1 MTAEHIIWSDG
12 SSSPVVEPELE
23 HVRSYNGR
31 GNVRVLE
38 HQANGNRESAA
49 LLVDER
55 FPVYQRFVS
64 EPHEPGRAYWFYRE
78 DLWILNQWGENL
90 RKFSPRAVRR
100 FLHRRFE
107 SHLHL
112 PDGFENSAA
121 PVVIEPNPFCPDQ
134 TQIYIGQAIQI
145 TQTRGRG
152 EDLHLIHRQELI
164 SR

>member
-1 MTAEHIIWSDG
+1 MSAECITWSDG
-12 SSSPVVEPELE
+12 SSSPVLEPELE
-23 HVRSYNGR
+23 HIRSYNGR

-38 HQANGNRESAA
+38 HQVSGDRELAA

-55 FPVYQRFVS
+55 FPVYQQFVS
-64 EPHEPGRAYWFYRE
+64 EPHEPGRAYWFFRE
-78 DLWILNQWGENL
+78 DLWIANKWGDNL
-90 RKFSPRAVRR
+90 KRFSPRAVRR

-121 PVVIEPNPFCPDQ
+121 PVVIEPNPFRPDE

-145 TQTRGRG
+145 TQTRGRA
-152 EDLHLIHRQELI
+152 EPLHLIQRRELI